1 MCYHIISQASKV
13 ISRCTVHRVTN
24 IELSADEFKET
35 FVKFDTEI
43 YLRIKADNRRY
54 EVSKPSPQDWADMLE
69 EDPDFSEEFQT
80 VFNDADIPEED
91 NFTPEVLEDTY
102 VDMEIEIPRDGE
114 GPDFA
119 KVIKRLR
126 DSNVIPIVRQYDNP
140 MLV

>member
-1 MCYHIISQASKV
+1 MKYPNQV
-13 ISRCTVHRVTN
+13 QN
-24 IELSADEFKET
+24 IWS
-35 FVKFDTEI
+35 
-43 YLRIKADNRRY
+43 
-54 EVSKPSPQDWADMLE
+54 DMLE

-119 KVIKRLR
+119 KVKKRLR
-126 DSNVIPIVRQYDNP
+126 DSNVIPIVRQYENP